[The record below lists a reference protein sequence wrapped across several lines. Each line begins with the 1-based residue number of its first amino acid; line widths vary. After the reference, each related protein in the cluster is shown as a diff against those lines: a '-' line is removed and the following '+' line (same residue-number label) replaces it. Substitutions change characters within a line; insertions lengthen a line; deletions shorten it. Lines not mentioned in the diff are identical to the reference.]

1 MDKITIK
8 NRAGRIMGWV
18 KVESNG
24 DKVATDSAGRI
35 VGYYKAARNV
45 TTKTSGEIYA
55 WGDVVAS
62 LIPIQD

>member
-1 MDKITIK
+1 
-8 NRAGRIMGWV
+8 MGWV